1 MKRENHPLQCI
12 FIEHEPNQIEV
23 YPNKMFD
30 KMKQMFG
37 CMILHFGQYNDKKF
51 LPHVPSQMGA
61 AKMIALFAEI
71 SSLHSSVG
79 FTPNHIIRLLDGHHS
94 ESR

>member
-1 MKRENHPLQCI
+1 
-12 FIEHEPNQIEV
+12 
-23 YPNKMFD
+23 MFD

-61 AKMIALFAEI
+61 AKMIALFAEDI
-71 SSLHSSVG
+71 IPSLQCG
-79 FTPNHIIRLLDGHHS
+79 FYT
-94 ESR
+94 ESYHQTIGPAPQ

>member
-30 KMKQMFG
+30 KMVQMFG
-37 CMILHFGQYNDKKF
+37 YMILSFGQYNDKKF

-61 AKMIALFAEI
+61 AKMIALFAEDI
-71 SSLHSSVG
+71 IPSLQCG
-79 FTPNHIIRLLDGHHS
+79 FYT
-94 ESR
+94 ESYHQTIGPAPQ